1 MLQLESN
8 IVCIDWLS
16 KHLSD
21 PQVVVLD
28 ATMKKMPNGAPIE
41 PSPIVIQGAKE
52 FNFDTEIC
60 DDNTDLPHMLP
71 SPEKF
76 ESAVR
81 ALGINQDS
89 IVIAYDAMGVFS
101 SPRAWWMFK
110 VFGHE
115 NVAILNGGL
124 PKWAAAGNAID
135 ESFSKS
141 NSVGNFT
148 ASFNPDMVFSLEQV
162 LTSID
167 EVSVQVIDA
176 RSKGRFEGT
185 EAEPRGGLRG
195 GHIPNSSCLPF
206 SDLIEDHIFKSK
218 KVIGDAFSQVVN
230 SDAEKLVFSCGS
242 GVTASVLALAADEV
256 GYKNLTVYD
265 GSWSEWGAREELPVE
280 K

>member
-8 IVCIDWLS
+8 IVCIDWL
-16 KHLSD
+16 KQHLND

-28 ATMKKMPNGAPIE
+28 ATMKKMPDGTPIE

-52 FNFDTEIC
+52 FNFDTQIC
-60 DDNTDLPHMLP
+60 DQHSELPHMLP
-71 SPEKF
+71 SPEQF

-81 ALGINQDS
+81 DLGINQDS

-110 VFGHE
+110 VFGHQ

-124 PKWAAAGNAID
+124 PKWTAAGLEID
-135 ESFSKS
+135 ESFTQPATS
-141 NSVGNFT
+141 GDFT
-148 ASFNPDMVFSLEQV
+148 ASFNPEMVYSMDEV
-162 LTSID
+162 LTAINDSAI
-167 EVSVQVIDA
+167 QVIDA
-176 RSKGRFEGT
+176 RSKGRFDGT
-185 EAEPRGGLRG
+185 EPEPREGLRG
-195 GHIPNSSCLPF
+195 GHIPSSTCLPF
-206 SDLIEDHIFKSK
+206 NELIDDHQFKSK
-218 KVIGDAFSQVVN
+218 KAICDLLSGVVD
-230 SDAEKLVFSCGS
+230 SDAKRLVFSCGS

-265 GSWSEWGAREELPVE
+265 GSWSEWGAKEDLPIE